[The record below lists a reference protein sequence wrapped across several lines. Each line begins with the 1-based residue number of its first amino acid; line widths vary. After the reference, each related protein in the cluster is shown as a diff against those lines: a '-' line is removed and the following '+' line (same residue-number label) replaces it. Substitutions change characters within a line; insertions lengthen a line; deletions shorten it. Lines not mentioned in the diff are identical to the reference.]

1 VSGAMT
7 ALVAGVA
14 LNGGAPAFAQGKKKS
29 PHISLP
35 STPPVTAQGFPVP
48 FQATQSPVFY
58 FKRETFQ
65 PYVGGIFTIR
75 AGAHSVEA
83 TLREVRD
90 CTPSPKGAALTKGKP
105 RQTDCFALVF
115 QTTGTLTDLTTIY
128 TVGHAALGEFN
139 LFLTRRSPAPGTYIY
154 EAVINH
160 AL

>member
-1 VSGAMT
+1 MSFTRRRFIVSGAT
-7 ALVAGVA
+7 AALVAGVA
-14 LNGGAPAFAQGKKKS
+14 MGAGTLAFGQSSKKKS
-29 PHISLP
+29 DP
-35 STPPVTAQGFPVP
+35 TQDFQVP
-48 FQATQSPVFY
+48 FDAQNSPAFF

-65 PYVGGIFTIR
+65 PYVGGVFTIR
-75 AGAHSVEA
+75 AGAHSVQA
-83 TLREVRD
+83 TLKEVRD
-90 CTPSPKGAALTKGKP
+90 CTPSPKGAALTKKQP

-139 LFLTRRSPAPGTYIY
+139 LFLTRRSPASGTYIY